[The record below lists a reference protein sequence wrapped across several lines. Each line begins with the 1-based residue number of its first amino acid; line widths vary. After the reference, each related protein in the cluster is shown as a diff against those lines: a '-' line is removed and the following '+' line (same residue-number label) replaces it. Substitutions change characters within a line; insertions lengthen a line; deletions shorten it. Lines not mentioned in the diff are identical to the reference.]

1 MNNKTVSIED
11 YNEVFGHVEYFS
23 SKCNRLEEEMQYMH
37 DFINWMH
44 LGDMY
49 RKFREKAYVFQP
61 EDESFPY
68 YTMDDEKNV
77 DWVVCS

>member
-49 RKFREKAYVFQP
+49 SVIRQIISSRFRQIVWAKIWER
-61 EDESFPY
+61 
-68 YTMDDEKNV
+68 ML
-77 DWVVCS
+77 